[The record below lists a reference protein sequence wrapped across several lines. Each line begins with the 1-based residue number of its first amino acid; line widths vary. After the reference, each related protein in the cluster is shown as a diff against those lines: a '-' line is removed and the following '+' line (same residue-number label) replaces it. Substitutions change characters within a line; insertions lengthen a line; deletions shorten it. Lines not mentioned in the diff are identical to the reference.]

1 MRARAAKQY
10 RAFCGAAKGAIPAMN
25 RDTKHSHPPRGIK
38 RKRARQPAAAI
49 LRTVRYE
56 NIGRLFLMGS
66 RLFERYALAE
76 WRNLGFNDLRLVH
89 LPLIRDLPAEGIRT
103 TEIAEIMRMTK
114 QAVGQLTME
123 LEELGYVVRLPD
135 PTDGRAKLVRYAP
148 RGKELVA
155 IIPQVIM
162 RAEAKIKAAVGAE
175 DFLTLRR
182 ALKRL
187 STIAED

>member
-1 MRARAAKQY
+1 MNRETTRSHPTRATKRKPSHQRAASLK
-10 RAFCGAAKGAIPAMN
+10 
-25 RDTKHSHPPRGIK
+25 
-38 RKRARQPAAAI
+38 
-49 LRTVRYE
+49 TVRYE

-76 WRNLGFNDLRLVH
+76 WRKLGFDDLRLVH

-162 RAEAKIKAAVGAE
+162 RAEAKIKATVGAD
-175 DFLTLRR
+175 DFLILRQ

-187 STIAED
+187 IATAKD

>member
-1 MRARAAKQY
+1 
-10 RAFCGAAKGAIPAMN
+10 MN
-25 RDTKHSHPPRGIK
+25 RETTRSRQTRATK
-38 RKRARQPAAAI
+38 RKPARRRAESN
-49 LRTVRYE
+49 LKTVRYE

-76 WRNLGFNDLRLVH
+76 WRKLGFDDLRLVH

-103 TEIAEIMRMTK
+103 TEIAETMRMTK
-114 QAVGQLTME
+114 QAVGQLTKE
-123 LEELGYVVRLPD
+123 LEELGYVIRLPD

-175 DFLTLRR
+175 DFSTLRQ

-187 STIAED
+187 VATAKA